1 LKRLFGDVDGS
12 GTNPYD
18 PALTHSCAGRAI
30 NALTLIVVIACLA
43 MWITAFLVLKDQ
55 LFPNAVSAKLLTN
68 LTCITFFGGLIAAV
82 FIGALAGNYLRRIAW
97 KILIRR
103 RK

>member
-1 LKRLFGDVDGS
+1 LKQLFRDADNY

-18 PALTHSCAGRAI
+18 PALAHSCAGRAI
-30 NALTLIVVIACLA
+30 NALTFIVVIACLG

-55 LFPNAVSAKLLTN
+55 LFPQTVSATVLTN
-68 LTCITFFGGLIAAV
+68 LTCLTFFGGLIAAV
-82 FIGALAGNYLRRIAW
+82 FIGALAGNFLRRTAW
-97 KILIRR
+97 KILIHK